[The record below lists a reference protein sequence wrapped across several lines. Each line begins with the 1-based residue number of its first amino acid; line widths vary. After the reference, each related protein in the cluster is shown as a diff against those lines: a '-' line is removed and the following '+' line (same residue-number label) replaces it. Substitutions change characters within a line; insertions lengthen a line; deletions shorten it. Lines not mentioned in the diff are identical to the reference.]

1 MPRENINIGIGA
13 KLYLSTYN
21 RSPKFKEHSL
31 KSFLD
36 GLHQTLSRLV
46 EHMLVKSLLTH
57 SFTLLAAAINP
68 NVILIKGNKFM

>member
-21 RSPKFKEHSL
+21 RSPKFKEHPL

-46 EHMLVKSLLTH
+46 EHMLENLY
-57 SFTLLAAAINP
+57 
-68 NVILIKGNKFM
+68 